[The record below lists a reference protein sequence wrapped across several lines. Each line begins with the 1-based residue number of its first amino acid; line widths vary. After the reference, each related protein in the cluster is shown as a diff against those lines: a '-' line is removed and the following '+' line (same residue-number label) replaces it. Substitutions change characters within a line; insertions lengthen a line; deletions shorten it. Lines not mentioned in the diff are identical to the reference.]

1 MTREESIL
9 ELRSA
14 MDRILGLMYY
24 GSGDE
29 AISDAMYDVLIHNHR
44 TVQQRFISN
53 VVRMLLR
60 YADEHHDLR
69 NEAAVKLCGIIRAAV
84 ERSRYWGPRGLPYY

>member
-1 MTREESIL
+1 MTREEAIQ

-29 AISDAMYDVLIHNHR
+29 AISDAMYDVLTHNHR
-44 TVQQRFISN
+44 TCQQRFVSN
-53 VVRMLLR
+53 IVQVLLR
-60 YADEHHDLR
+60 YADEHHDIR
-69 NEAAVKLCGIIRAAV
+69 NEAAVRLCGIIRAAV
-84 ERSRYWGPRGLPYY
+84 ERSRYWGQRGLPYY

>member
-1 MTREESIL
+1 MTREESIG

-29 AISDAMYDVLIHNHR
+29 SISDAMYDVLTHNHR

-53 VVRMLLR
+53 IVRMLLR

-69 NEAAVKLCGIIRAAV
+69 NEAAVRLCGEIRDAV